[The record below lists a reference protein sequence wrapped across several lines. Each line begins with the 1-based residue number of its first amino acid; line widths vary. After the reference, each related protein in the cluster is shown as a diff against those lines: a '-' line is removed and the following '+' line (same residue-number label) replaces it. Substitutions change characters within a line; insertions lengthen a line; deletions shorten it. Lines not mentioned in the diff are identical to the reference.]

1 MGLRCSD
8 GEKERGQLRFCC
20 DFRHLNAVTIKAAY
34 PTPRIDESLSKLGDA
49 KFFTTLDLGSAFWQV
64 PLRKKDREKTRFA
77 CELGFYQWK
86 RMPFGLCNATATF
99 QRLMAQALTRV
110 TKKYGNLVMCY
121 VDDVVIAT
129 PTLEDHIDRL
139 DEVFGCMKRAGLKCK
154 PSKCE
159 ILRDSIKYLVRMV
172 DRHGVRPDPE
182 AVEAVLT
189 WKAPRTDTQLLSF
202 LGFANYYWKFIKG
215 YVDKVYPMQKLM
227 RNKGKKFEWSDEA
240 EVAFENIKR
249 KLCEAPVLGMPTEK
263 GMYVLDT
270 DASVVAISGLLH
282 QEQERNGRT
291 VLRPI
296 AYGSKVLSD
305 TEMKY
310 GAPKAEMF
318 AVVTFVEKYRAYL
331 GSAPFKLRVD
341 NRALS
346 WLKTYSMDQSCIGRW
361 IVGLDGYHMI
371 NEHRMRDKHPN
382 ADSLSK
388 KTEFYERL
396 EQKQANQAETKE
408 GFSFLDKETYE
419 ALPLTRRL
427 DKSGHPIPGH
437 PELPVEK
444 AAEIK
449 ILSKEDPVP
458 LDLLLRTN
466 LVQQELSRMNIN
478 SLSLLDKTVQVTPQV
493 MRMLGG
499 LLEREVTR
507 DDPEWTAA
515 VASLTVSEKVKI
527 MPSRRQHEENER
539 DCRTIVQQLVSSI
552 PHEIL
557 ASTSYGRKEQG
568 SGTRRKTVTFVDQDK
583 EGEKVEQN
591 LLQDCLSG
599 EMNDERSQRA
609 QDQHPGQESLSGESE
624 IDEKISD
631 EKQDLENKVLS
642 WEFRWMRRR
651 HRHDLEERADSITNS
666 STNDNSQNSGID
678 TYSDRNSSSGSELSE
693 YAIHTLLVET
703 RARGIWTERCT
714 RILTVIATLYQAKEY
729 LTTSG

>member
-1 MGLRCSD
+1 
-8 GEKERGQLRFCC
+8 
-20 DFRHLNAVTIKAAY
+20 
-34 PTPRIDESLSKLGDA
+34 
-49 KFFTTLDLGSAFWQV
+49 
-64 PLRKKDREKTRFA
+64 
-77 CELGFYQWK
+77 
-86 RMPFGLCNATATF
+86 MPFGLCNATATF

-139 DEVFGCMKRAGLKCK
+139 DEVFGCIKRAGLKRK

-159 ILRDSIKYLVRMV
+159 ILRDSLKYLGRMV
-172 DRHGVRPDPE
+172 DKNGVRPDPE

-202 LGFANYYWKFIKG
+202 LGFANYYREFIKG
-215 YVDKVYPMQKLM
+215 YADKVYPMQKLM
-227 RNKGKKFEWSDEA
+227 RNKGKKFEWNDEA
-240 EVAFENIKR
+240 QVAFEKIKR
-249 KLCEAPVLGMPTEK
+249 ELCEAPVLGMPTEK

-270 DASVVAISGLLH
+270 DASVVAIPGILH
-282 QEQERNGRT
+282 QEQEWNGRT

-310 GAPKAEMF
+310 GAPKAKMF

-346 WLKTYSMDQSCIGRW
+346 WLKTYSMDQSYIGKW
-361 IVGLDGYHMI
+361 IVRLDGYHMI
-371 NEHRMRDKHPN
+371 IEHRMRDKHQN
-382 ADSLSK
+382 ADNLSK

-396 EQKQANQAETKE
+396 EQKQANQAEIKE

-419 ALPLTRRL
+419 ALPLTRWL

-458 LDLLLRTN
+458 LDLLLRSN

-478 SLSLLDKTVQVTPQV
+478 RLSLLDRTVQVTPQV

-539 DCRTIVQQLVSSI
+539 IV
-552 PHEIL
+552 
-557 ASTSYGRKEQG
+557 
-568 SGTRRKTVTFVDQDK
+568 
-583 EGEKVEQN
+583 
-591 LLQDCLSG
+591 
-599 EMNDERSQRA
+599 
-609 QDQHPGQESLSGESE
+609 GQ
-624 IDEKISD
+624 
-631 EKQDLENKVLS
+631 
-642 WEFRWMRRR
+642 
-651 HRHDLEERADSITNS
+651 
-666 STNDNSQNSGID
+666 
-678 TYSDRNSSSGSELSE
+678 
-693 YAIHTLLVET
+693 
-703 RARGIWTERCT
+703 
-714 RILTVIATLYQAKEY
+714 
-729 LTTSG
+729 